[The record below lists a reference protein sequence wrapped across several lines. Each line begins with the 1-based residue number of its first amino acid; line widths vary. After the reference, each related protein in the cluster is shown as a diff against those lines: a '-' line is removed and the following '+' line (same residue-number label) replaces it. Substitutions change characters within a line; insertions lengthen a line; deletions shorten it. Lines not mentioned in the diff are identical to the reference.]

1 MRISE
6 AAEATGVSSKRIRY
20 YEQIG
25 LIKPA
30 PRTDSGYRDY
40 AASDIHTL
48 IFVQRA
54 RELGFSIDETS
65 TLLEL
70 WRDQNATSREVRDL
84 AKSHIDEMRDKIRR
98 LQSMV
103 DTLQQLVSD
112 CDGGSRSECP
122 ILRDLEHAPV
132 KKGATR

>member
-1 MRISE
+1 MRIGE
-6 AAEATGVSSKRIRY
+6 AAETTGVSSKRIRY

-25 LIKPA
+25 LIKQA
-30 PRTDSGYRDY
+30 ARTDSGYRDY
-40 AASDIHTL
+40 DASDIHTL
-48 IFVQRA
+48 DFIKRA

-70 WRDQNATSREVRDL
+70 WGDQNATSLEVRDL
-84 AKSHIDEMRDKIRR
+84 ARSHIEAMRDKIRQ

-122 ILRDLEHAPV
+122 ILRDLEHAPAR
-132 KKGATR
+132 KGATR